1 MKPIK
6 MNFHAFE
13 IENDPDLTLEQR
25 IDKIRLMGDDY
36 QAQFDEKYKEVAT
49 WYKDHSQ
56 LYILSYCMFYFMVHR
71 QNRDEEAETG
81 AIEFPPY
88 YMELLQ
94 AIALTLSYNDS
105 GRPLFYKATAF
116 KESMKQLGE
125 LNNRKFYNI
134 PDHIKTLEQLDAH
147 QLRVQMMAQTTAVRN
162 WSYEHLMQKVTKEL
176 SAGIS
181 TAFKQLYGFEPQLL
195 MELLDAM
202 TSEVEIRVNSHIN
215 KQHGFIY
222 ADDTISLQQQYE
234 NVFEDA
240 PKSTAGTKKEM
251 AEKYSLDDLKGILLM
266 MSDLKLEQL
275 FIFDLNQ
282 MEALSLSRLSQ
293 QQISTVMDKWSM
305 EFGEL
310 ALSEKDHFL
319 LSNPVQ
325 NKPFIKLGDGHYFSS
340 LWTVMTHMSISLFE
354 SLVAEDSK
362 LQTKYNDYRSEYLEQ
377 EVEKLCRD
385 AFPDAVVFAGS
396 MWPGSDNKL
405 FENDVLVVIDSFA
418 LIIEAKAGTVSPPAK
433 RGATERLIKTLQG
446 LIEEPSHQALGFIN
460 YLKANKGEL
469 VLKTKKGPHNRV
481 DTRNLKFFIPLGITL
496 SHLGAMGS
504 NLKMLIN
511 AGVTHKKIT
520 ELAPSM
526 SLTDLHVVFDL
537 LPGIP
542 QKLHYLQ
549 RRREIEANLDYFGD
563 EIDLLAWYIDS
574 AFALGKEEYEG
585 SNYYQLTLK
594 SKELDPYIIGK
605 AKGFPIEKPALK
617 FTPWWCAILERQVKQ
632 KKQLWLENSF
642 LLLNMGYEE
651 QQSFEYMLKEL
662 IDRIKKGKTTDR
674 HNYIEMD
681 NNTARKRYLFFGY
694 PYTNEHLEER
704 GEILEDI
711 MYGNE
716 NEDIKGMLLIGTNID
731 KNDYPYSIFAS
742 RLDST
747 LFDAEFLSMVSPA
760 PGP

>member
-1 MKPIK
+1 
-6 MNFHAFE
+6 
-13 IENDPDLTLEQR
+13 
-25 IDKIRLMGDDY
+25 
-36 QAQFDEKYKEVAT
+36 
-49 WYKDHSQ
+49 
-56 LYILSYCMFYFMVHR
+56 
-71 QNRDEEAETG
+71 
-81 AIEFPPY
+81 
-88 YMELLQ
+88 
-94 AIALTLSYNDS
+94 
-105 GRPLFYKATAF
+105 
-116 KESMKQLGE
+116 
-125 LNNRKFYNI
+125 
-134 PDHIKTLEQLDAH
+134 
-147 QLRVQMMAQTTAVRN
+147 
-162 WSYEHLMQKVTKEL
+162 
-176 SAGIS
+176 
-181 TAFKQLYGFEPQLL
+181 
-195 MELLDAM
+195 
-202 TSEVEIRVNSHIN
+202 
-215 KQHGFIY
+215 
-222 ADDTISLQQQYE
+222 
-234 NVFEDA
+234 
-240 PKSTAGTKKEM
+240 
-251 AEKYSLDDLKGILLM
+251 
-266 MSDLKLEQL
+266 
-275 FIFDLNQ
+275 
-282 MEALSLSRLSQ
+282 
-293 QQISTVMDKWSM
+293 M

-362 LQTKYNDYRSEYLEQ
+362 LQSKYNDYRSEYLEQ

-418 LIIEAKAGTVSPPAK
+418 LIIEAKSGTVSPPAK

-481 DTRNLKFFIPLGITL
+481 
-496 SHLGAMGS
+496 
-504 NLKMLIN
+504 
-511 AGVTHKKIT
+511 
-520 ELAPSM
+520 APSM

-605 AKGFPIEKPALK
+605 AKGLPIEKPALK

-662 IDRIKKGKTTDR
+662 IERIKKGKTTDR

-694 PYTNEHLEER
+694 PYTNEHLEKR

>member
-13 IENDPDLTLEQR
+13 IDNDPDLTLEQR
-25 IDKIRLMGDDY
+25 IDKIREMGYDS
-36 QAQFDEKYKEVAT
+36 QSKFDEKYTEVAS

-56 LYILSYCMFYFMVHR
+56 LYILSYCMFYFMIDR

-81 AIEFPPY
+81 SIEFPPY

-94 AIALTLSYNDS
+94 AIALTLPYTDS
-105 GRPLFYKATAF
+105 GTPLFYKVSAF

-125 LNNRKFYNI
+125 LNNTKFYDI
-134 PDHIKTLEQLDAH
+134 PDHIKTIEQMDAH
-147 QLRVQMMAQTTAVRN
+147 QLRIQMMAQTTAVRN

-181 TAFKQLYGFEPQLL
+181 DVFKHLYGFEPQLL
-195 MELLDAM
+195 IELLDAM
-202 TSEVEIRVNSHIN
+202 THEVEIRVNSHID

-222 ADDTISLQQQYE
+222 ANDTISLQQQYE
-234 NVFEDA
+234 NIFKDS
-240 PKSTAGTKKEM
+240 PKSTASQKAEM
-251 AEKYSLDDLKGILLM
+251 AEKYSLDQLKDILWM
-266 MSDLKLEQL
+266 MSDLELQQL

-282 MEALSLSRLSQ
+282 MESLSRGLLTSQ
-293 QQISTVMDKWSM
+293 QIKTVMDKWSM
-305 EFGEL
+305 KFGEL
-310 ALSEKDHFL
+310 AQSEKDHFM

-325 NKPFIKLGDGHYFSS
+325 SKPFIKLGDDHYFSS
-340 LWTVMTHMSISLFE
+340 LWTVMTHMSISLLE
-354 SLVAEDSK
+354 LLVAEDSK
-362 LQTKYNDYRSEYLEQ
+362 LQTKYNDYRGEYLEQ
-377 EVEKLCRD
+377 EVEKLCRQ
-385 AFPDAVVFAGS
+385 AFPGAAIYAGS

-418 LIIEAKAGTVSPPAK
+418 LVIEAKAGTVSPSAK
-433 RGATERLIKTLQG
+433 RGAPERLFKTLQG

-469 VLKTKKGPHNRV
+469 SLKTKKGPNNRV
-481 DTRNLKFFIPLGITL
+481 DTRNIKFFIPLGITL

-511 AGVTHKKIT
+511 AGVTNKKVT

-526 SLTDLHVVFDL
+526 SLTDLHVVFDM

-549 RRREIEANLDYFGD
+549 RRREIEANVDYFGD

-574 AFALGKEEYEG
+574 AFALGKDEYEEA
-585 SNYYQLTLK
+585 NYYQLTLK
-594 SKELDPYIIGK
+594 SKELDPYIIGR
-605 AKGFPIEKPALK
+605 AKGIPVEKPALK
-617 FTPWWCAILERQVKQ
+617 FTPWWQAIIGRQEKQ

-642 LLLNMGYEE
+642 LLLNIGYED
-651 QQSFEYMLKEL
+651 QQTFEYMIKDL
-662 IDRIKKGKTTDR
+662 IERIKKGETTDR
-674 HNYIEMD
+674 HNYVEMD
-681 NNTARKRYLFFGY
+681 SNTSKRRYVCFGY

-704 GEILEDI
+704 GEILEEI
-711 MYGNE
+711 MYGKE
-716 NEDIKGMLLIGTNID
+716 DEDIKGIFLIGTNID
-731 KNDYPYSIFAS
+731 KKDYPYSIFAS
-742 RLDST
+742 KLDST
-747 LFDAEFLSMVSPA
+747 LFDAEFFSMVSPT
-760 PGP
+760 PL